1 MLDSIKIVQAIANQ
15 NIPNYCIDHFFS
27 GEFEARYD
35 NVVINYEENGYQRN
49 LSFGNVVIKTK
60 LSTSVCTTEGN
71 IHTSLSV
78 IMKSNNRV
86 VFDNRLNRP
95 KYVAALA
102 KVFKQ
107 ISNSYQAQD
116 TNRNLKLWEIVD
128 KF

>member
-1 MLDSIKIVQAIANQ
+1 MLDSIKIIQAIANQ
-15 NIPNYCIDHFFS
+15 NVPNYCVDHFFS

-35 NVVINYEENGYQRN
+35 NVVISYEENGYQRN
-49 LSFGNVVIKTK
+49 LNFGNVVIKTK
-60 LSTSVCTTEGN
+60 ISTSISANEGT
-71 IHTSLSV
+71 IHTSLSI
-78 IMKSNNRV
+78 IMKSNNRP

-95 KYVAALA
+95 KYVAAFGQVA
-102 KVFKQ
+102 KQ